1 MELEKIKADRAKR
14 FAAKAKAEQPDL
26 KVTLDRERSRRDRED
41 RGGRDERGFG
51 RRNGIR
57 EAEIKTGTKI
67 GMMNTMI
74 GIREGMMRMISGEG
88 TRRKNENQRKRR
100 KKEEMTM
107 ITGRRKK
114 RSQSGGMMT
123 ERRRVRRN
131 TKSPTNLVGKTDTR
145 MNMKRD
151 RRGAKERTGRRKRGI
166 QRGRE
171 WRRRE
176 KSRIVGTPGTRR
188 EMITRAEGKATLMA
202 TIGDTD

>member
-1 MELEKIKADRAKR
+1 
-14 FAAKAKAEQPDL
+14 
-26 KVTLDRERSRRDRED
+26 
-41 RGGRDERGFG
+41 
-51 RRNGIR
+51 
-57 EAEIKTGTKI
+57 
-67 GMMNTMI
+67 MNTMI
-74 GIREGMMRMISGEG
+74 GIREGMMKMISGEG
-88 TRRKNENQRKRR
+88 TRRKNENRRKRR
-100 KKEEMTM
+100 NK
-107 ITGRRKK
+107 
-114 RSQSGGMMT
+114 
-123 ERRRVRRN
+123 
-131 TKSPTNLVGKTDTR
+131 KSPTNPVGKTDTR

>member
-1 MELEKIKADRAKR
+1 
-14 FAAKAKAEQPDL
+14 
-26 KVTLDRERSRRDRED
+26 
-41 RGGRDERGFG
+41 
-51 RRNGIR
+51 
-57 EAEIKTGTKI
+57 
-67 GMMNTMI
+67 
-74 GIREGMMRMISGEG
+74 MISGEG

-151 RRGAKERTGRRKRGI
+151 RRGAKERTGRRKR
-166 QRGRE
+166 
-171 WRRRE
+171 E
-176 KSRIVGTPGTRR
+176 KSRIVGMPGTRR

-202 TIGDTD
+202 TI